1 MRSSSPTSAEEVG
14 TVREF
19 SVPASVRV
27 DDGDTLPDT
36 LFALAESHP
45 DAVAVR
51 RRGDDGSWRDVGYA
65 AFVRE
70 VVAVARGLV
79 ASGIEPGDRVALLSR
94 TRYEWTLFDYAIAA
108 AGAVTVPVYETSS
121 ATQVEWILTD
131 SGARAAVVETDR
143 HAALMTT
150 AENPPAHVWRIEPGP
165 GWVGAVEELV
175 ARGAAV
181 PAERVH
187 ERRRAVRADDLA
199 TLIYTS
205 GTTGRPK
212 GCELTH
218 RNLVSEVK
226 TVATVLP
233 DLLDVGG
240 SILLFLPLA
249 HVFGK
254 VVQGAAL
261 ETRTVLG
268 HSPDAK
274 HLLDDLAAFRP
285 TVLLAVPRVF
295 EKVYNGARHKALD
308 AGRGKVFDAAAD
320 VAVAWSEACDAGGPG
335 IALRLRRALFDVL
348 VYRRLRAALGGQVR
362 AAVSGSAPLTTR
374 LGHFFRGVGV
384 PVLEGYGLTETSAA
398 IAVNTIPA
406 QRIGTVGRPLPGL
419 SVRIA
424 DDGEIQVRGP
434 VVFTRYHDNPEATAE
449 ALVDDG
455 WFRTGDT
462 GELDEEGY
470 LRITGRKKEII
481 VTAGGKNVAPA
492 VLEDRLRA
500 HPLIGQCLVVGDGQ
514 PFIAALVTIDRDAL
528 PGWRK
533 RHGKAVEDSDAG
545 SAADLVDDPELRGE
559 IAAAVEEANRAVSR
573 AEQIR
578 KFRILPGDFSEEGG
592 ELTPTLKIKRAVVVK
607 RYADDIA
614 ALYGGVTQPA

>member
-1 MRSSSPTSAEEVG
+1 
-14 TVREF
+14 VREY

-27 DDGDTLPDT
+27 DDCDTL
-36 LFALAESHP
+36 S
-45 DAVAVR
+45 DAVFTLAAQLPETVALR
-51 RRGDDGSWRDVGYA
+51 RRGPDGAWADVTYA
-65 AFVRE
+65 TFVAE

-79 ASGIEPGDRVALLSR
+79 ASGVAPGDRVALLSR

-121 ATQVEWILTD
+121 ADQVAWIVAD
-131 SGARAAVVETDR
+131 SGASVAVVETDH
-143 HAALMTT
+143 HAGLVAGLDD
-150 AENPPAHVWRIEPGP
+150 PPSHVWRIEPGP
-165 GWVGAVEELV
+165 EWPGAVAALTG
-175 ARGAAV
+175 RGEAV
-181 PAERVH
+181 PADQVH
-187 ERRRAVRADDLA
+187 ERRAAMRADDLA

-233 DLLDVGG
+233 ELLDVGG

-254 VVQGAAL
+254 VVQCAAL

-274 HLLDDLAAFRP
+274 NLLDDLAAFRP

-295 EKVYNGARHKALD
+295 EKVFNASRRKALD
-308 AGRGKVFDAAAD
+308 SGRGKVFDAAAAT
-320 VAVAWSEACDAGGPG
+320 AVAWSEAQDGGGPG
-335 IALRLRRALFDVL
+335 PGLRLRHALCEVL
-348 VYRRLRAALGGQVR
+348 LYRRMRATLGGQVR
-362 AAVSGSAPLTTR
+362 AAVSGSAPLSVR
-374 LGHFFRGVGV
+374 LGHFFRGIGI

-398 IAVNTIPA
+398 VAVNTVTA
-406 QRIGTVGRPLPGL
+406 QRVGTVGRPLPGQTL
-419 SVRIA
+419 RIG
-424 DDGEIQVRGP
+424 DDGEVLVRGP
-434 VVFTRYHDNPEATAE
+434 VVFARYRNNPDATAE
-449 ALVDDG
+449 AFTDG
-455 WFRTGDT
+455 WFRTGDV
-462 GELDEEGY
+462 GELDDAGY
-470 LRITGRKKEII
+470 LRITGRRKEII
-481 VTAGGKNVAPA
+481 VTAGGKNVVPA

-514 PFIAALVTIDRDAL
+514 PFIGALVTIDRDAL
-528 PGWRK
+528 PGWRQ
-533 RHGKAVEDSDAG
+533 RHGKPPADDAG
-545 SAADLVDDPELRGE
+545 DLVDDPELRGE
-559 IAAAVEEANRAVSR
+559 IAEAVEDANRAVSR

-578 KFRILPGDFSEEGG
+578 KFRVLPGEFTEEGG
-592 ELTPTLKIKRAVVVK
+592 ELTPTMKVKRAVVLK
-607 RYADDIA
+607 RYADDVA

>member
-1 MRSSSPTSAEEVG
+1 
-14 TVREF
+14 VREF
-19 SVPASVRV
+19 SVPASVHV
-27 DDGDTLPDT
+27 DDGDTLPDSV
-36 LFALAESHP
+36 FALAGSHP

-51 RRGDDGSWRDVGYA
+51 RRVDGTWTDVTYA
-65 AFVRE
+65 AFVGE

-79 ASGIEPGDRVALLSR
+79 ASGIAPGDRVALLSR
-94 TRYEWTLFDYAIAA
+94 TRYEWTLFDYAISA

-121 ATQVEWILTD
+121 ASQIAWILAD
-131 SGARAAVVETDR
+131 SGARAAVVETGR
-143 HAALMTT
+143 HAAEVTGVDD
-150 AENPPAHVWRIEPGP
+150 PPEHVWRIEPGP
-165 GWVGAVEELV
+165 DWPGAVEALT
-175 ARGAAV
+175 ARGVDV
-181 PAERVH
+181 PESRVE
-187 ERRRAVRADDLA
+187 ERRGAVRADDLA

-233 DLLDVGG
+233 ELLDVGG

-254 VVQGAAL
+254 VVQCAAL
-261 ETRTVLG
+261 DTRTVLG

-274 HLLDDLAAFRP
+274 HLLDDLASFRP

-295 EKVYNGARHKALD
+295 EKVYNGARHRALD
-308 AGRGKVFDAAAD
+308 AGRGKVFDAASAT
-320 VAVAWSEACDAGGPG
+320 AVAWSEACDSGGPG
-335 IALRLRRALFDVL
+335 LGLRLRRALFDAL
-348 VYRRLRAALGGQVR
+348 VYRRLRAALGGRVR
-362 AAVSGSAPLTTR
+362 AAVSGSAPLTER
-374 LGHFFRGVGV
+374 LGHFFRGIGI

-398 IAVNTIPA
+398 VSVNTVAA
-406 QRIGTVGRPLPGL
+406 QRIGTVGRPLPGQA
-419 SVRIA
+419 VRIA

-434 VVFTRYHDNPEATAE
+434 VVFARYRNNPEATAE
-449 ALVDDG
+449 AFADG
-455 WFRTGDT
+455 WFRTGDV
-462 GELDEEGY
+462 GELDDAGF
-470 LRITGRKKEII
+470 LRITGRKKEIL

-514 PFIAALVTIDRDAL
+514 PFIAALVTIDREAL
-528 PGWRK
+528 PRWRR
-533 RHGKAVEDSDAG
+533 RHGKPEGD

-559 IAAAVEEANRAVSR
+559 IAAAVEEANQAVSR

-578 KFRILPGDFSEEGG
+578 RFRILPSDFTEEGG
-592 ELTPTLKIKRAVVVK
+592 ELTPTMKIKRSVVMQ

>member
-1 MRSSSPTSAEEVG
+1 
-14 TVREF
+14 VREF
-19 SVPASVRV
+19 SVPASIRV
-27 DDGDTLPDT
+27 DDGDTLPDAA
-36 LFALAESHP
+36 FALAEAFP

-51 RRGDDGSWRDVGYA
+51 RRTEGEWVDVTCA
-65 AFVRE
+65 AFVAE
-70 VVAVARGLV
+70 IVDVARGLV
-79 ASGIEPGDRVALLSR
+79 ASGIAPGDRVALLSR

-121 ATQVEWILTD
+121 ADQVGWILAD
-131 SGARAAVVETDR
+131 SGATAAVVESDR
-143 HAALMTT
+143 HAAVVAGLDD
-150 AENPPAHVWRIEPGP
+150 PPAHVWRIEPGP
-165 GWVGAVEELV
+165 GWSGAVAELTD
-175 ARGAAV
+175 RGSAV
-181 PAERVH
+181 QAGTVH
-187 ERRRAVRADDLA
+187 ERRAAVRADDLA

-218 RNLVSEVK
+218 RNLVSEVR
-226 TVATVLP
+226 TVATILP
-233 DLLDVGG
+233 ELLDVGG

-254 VVQGAAL
+254 IVQCAAL

-274 HLLDDLAAFRP
+274 HLLDDLGAFRP

-295 EKVYNGARHKALD
+295 EKVFHGARRRALD
-308 AGRGKVFDAAAD
+308 AGKGRIFDAAAAT
-320 VAVAWSEACDAGGPG
+320 AVAWSEACDAGGPG
-335 IALRLRRALFDVL
+335 LALRMRRALFDAL
-348 VYRRLRAALGGQVR
+348 VYRRLRAALGGRVR
-362 AAVSGSAPLTTR
+362 AAVSGSAPLTVR
-374 LGHFFRGVGV
+374 LGHFFRGIGI

-398 IAVNTIPA
+398 VSVNTMPA
-406 QRIGTVGRPLPGL
+406 QRVGTVGRPLPGV

-424 DDGEIQVRGP
+424 DDGEVQVRGP
-434 VVFTRYHDNPEATAE
+434 VVFARYRDNPDATAE
-449 ALVDDG
+449 AFADG
-455 WFRTGDT
+455 WFRTGDV
-462 GELDEEGY
+462 GELDDAGF

-514 PFIAALVTIDRDAL
+514 PFIAALVTIDREAL

-533 RHGKAVEDSDAG
+533 RHGKPEGD

-559 IAAAVEEANRAVSR
+559 IAEAVEEANRAVSR

-578 KFRILPGDFSEEGG
+578 KFRILPGDFTEEGG
-592 ELTPTLKIKRAVVVK
+592 ELTPTLKIKRAVVVQ
-607 RYADDIA
+607 RYADDIG
-614 ALYGGVTQPA
+614 ALYAGVTQPA